1 MKESPP
7 NMAWG
12 ALKVGGAYL
21 NFEERLHEE
30 IITLK
35 TKKKYYENQRKKV
48 IRFILIS
55 THSLIHTK

>member
-1 MKESPP
+1 MKDGPP

-35 TKKKYYENQRKKV
+35 TKQNTMRISVKK
-48 IRFILIS
+48 
-55 THSLIHTK
+55 